1 MMEVPTH
8 LKSILDVVTGFD
20 NTLMKHSFATS
31 SIYIV
36 INIYGYEIKT
46 LN

>member
-1 MMEVPTH
+1 MTEVPTH

-20 NTLMKHSFATS
+20 NIRIKYSFITS

-36 INIYGYEIKT
+36 INIHEYEIKT